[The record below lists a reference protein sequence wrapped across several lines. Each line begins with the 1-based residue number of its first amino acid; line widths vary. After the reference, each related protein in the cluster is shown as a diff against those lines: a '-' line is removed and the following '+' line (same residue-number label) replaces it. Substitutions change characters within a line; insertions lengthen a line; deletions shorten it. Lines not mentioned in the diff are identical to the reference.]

1 MSCKEEH
8 PLQARGF
15 SEGSLK
21 GGGTNHD
28 PSTTFTI
35 QLHAY
40 VFLTQNFIN
49 KSSIFYKS
57 GSFINPSQARV
68 MQVL

>member
-1 MSCKEEH
+1 MSYKKEH

-40 VFLTQNFIN
+40 VFLTQN
-49 KSSIFYKS
+49 
-57 GSFINPSQARV
+57 
-68 MQVL
+68 L